1 MAQPVEKASE
11 QFINSGF
18 FRTAVRTGDFTEV
31 LHELNKYLEAYHK
44 SVCIQSTK
52 IYGKLRDCTDQ
63 VIKPYL
69 RNQEM
74 PPVDYYPKPAT
85 LKDKLGR

>member
-1 MAQPVEKASE
+1 MAQPVEKAAQ
-11 QFINSGF
+11 QFIDSGF

-31 LHELNKYLEAYHK
+31 LYELNKFIEAYHR
-44 SVCIQSTK
+44 SLCIQSTK
-52 IYGKLRDCTDQ
+52 IYSKLRLCTDQ

-74 PPVDYYPKPAT
+74 PPVDYYPKQAT